1 MLYITNSP
9 IIPIQGIDLVIRGRE
24 IGIDEAK
31 ELINKEQWKSAIGH
45 KATAELLSMLLGK
58 EIPTQRIEIYM
69 DKGDK
74 ILAFTL
80 KRRLE
85 EGRIIK
91 TIEEIEEIGYKF
103 LLYEAVMETEKYQRI
118 MKLAK
123 ELSNC
128 IQNEIYECDQPMYDW
143 LAYEMHK
150 LI

>member
-74 ILAFTL
+74 ILAFALL
-80 KRRLE
+80 KRLE

-91 TIEEIEEIGYKF
+91 TVEELQKIGYK
-103 LLYEAVMETEKYQRI
+103 LVLYEAIIEGERLERI

-123 ELSNC
+123 ELADC
-128 IQNEIYECDQPMYDW
+128 IRNEIPQCDEHTYDW
-143 LAYEMHK
+143 LSWEMQK
-150 LI
+150 VI